1 MGNSAFKKK
10 RDSLQKG
17 IYVVINPFVRFLIK
31 IGVTPNMVTT
41 IGFIGNLIAAA
52 MFVYAGI
59 IHRRELGLPEA
70 DQYQYGWIA
79 WGGGILILFS
89 VFDML
94 DGQVAR
100 IGNMKSTFGA
110 MYDSV
115 LDRYS
120 ELVTLGGLT
129 FYMLEFKTGI
139 GEIGCLIT
147 FVALIG
153 SIMVSYVR
161 ARAEGLGIECKVGF
175 MQRPERVVI
184 TSVSALATGIVGKCV
199 PDSEFNAIYILIG
212 GMAIIAVFANITA
225 FARINHC
232 RRELA
237 KLEKGEGK

>member
-1 MGNSAFKKK
+1 MGNSIFKKK
-10 RDSLQKG
+10 RDGLQQG

-31 IGVTPNMVTT
+31 MGVTPNMVTT
-41 IGFIGNLIAAA
+41 IGFLGNLLAAA
-52 MFVYAGI
+52 MFVYAGV
-59 IHRRELGLPEA
+59 IHRRELSLDID
-70 DQYQYGWIA
+70 DQYQFDWIG

-100 IGNMKSTFGA
+100 LGKMQSTFGA

-129 FYMLEFKTGI
+129 FYFLELQTDAL
-139 GEIGCLIT
+139 GEIGALIT
-147 FVALIG
+147 FVALVG

-161 ARAEGLGIECKVGF
+161 ARAEGLDIECKVGL

-184 TSVSALATGIVGKCV
+184 TSLAALATGIVGKTV
-199 PDSEFNAIYILIG
+199 EMETFNALYILIG

-225 FARINHC
+225 FARISHC
-232 RRELA
+232 RRELQRL
-237 KLEKGEGK
+237 KK

>member
-1 MGNSAFKKK
+1 MGNSIFKKK
-10 RDSLQKG
+10 RDGLQQG

-31 IGVTPNMVTT
+31 MGVTPNMVTT
-41 IGFIGNLIAAA
+41 IGFLGNLLAAA
-52 MFVYAGI
+52 MFVYAGV
-59 IHRRELGLPEA
+59 IHRRELSLDID
-70 DQYQYGWIA
+70 DQYQFGWIG

-100 IGNMKSTFGA
+100 LGKMQSTFGA

-129 FYMLEFKTGI
+129 FYFLELQTDAL
-139 GEIGCLIT
+139 GEIGALIT
-147 FVALIG
+147 FVALVG

-161 ARAEGLGIECKVGF
+161 ARAEGLDIECKVGL

-184 TSVSALATGIVGKCV
+184 TSLAALATGIVGKTV
-199 PDSEFNAIYILIG
+199 EMETFNALYILIG

-225 FARINHC
+225 FARISHC
-232 RRELA
+232 RRELQRL
-237 KLEKGEGK
+237 KK

>member
-1 MGNSAFKKK
+1 MGNNVFKKK
-10 RDSLQKG
+10 RDGLQQG

-31 IGVTPNMVTT
+31 MGVTPNMVTT
-41 IGFIGNLIAAA
+41 IGFLGNLLAAA
-52 MFVYAGI
+52 MFVYAGV
-59 IHRRELGLPEA
+59 IHRRELSLDID
-70 DQYQYGWIA
+70 DQYQFGWIG

-100 IGNMKSTFGA
+100 LGKMQSTFGA

-129 FYMLEFKTGI
+129 FYFLELQTDAL
-139 GEIGCLIT
+139 GEIGALIT
-147 FVALIG
+147 FIALVG

-161 ARAEGLGIECKVGF
+161 ARAEGLGIECKVGL

-184 TSVSALATGIVGKCV
+184 TSLAALATGIVGKTV
-199 PDSEFNAIYILIG
+199 EMETFNALYILIG
-212 GMAIIAVFANITA
+212 GMAVIAVFANITA

-232 RRELA
+232 RRELSRL
-237 KLEKGEGK
+237 KK

>member
-1 MGNSAFKKK
+1 MGNSVFKKK
-10 RDSLQKG
+10 RDGLQQG
-17 IYVVINPFVRFLIK
+17 IYVIINPFVKFLIK
-31 IGVTPNMVTT
+31 MGITPNMVTT
-41 IGFIGNLIAAA
+41 IGFLGNLLAAA

-59 IHRRELGLPEA
+59 IHRRELSLDVE
-70 DQYQYGWIA
+70 DQFQFGWIG

-100 IGNMKSTFGA
+100 IGNMQSTFGA

-129 FYMLEFKTGI
+129 FYFLELQTNTAM
-139 GEIGCLIT
+139 GEIGALIT
-147 FVALIG
+147 FIALVG

-161 ARAEGLGIECKVGF
+161 ARAEGLGIECKVGL

-184 TSVSALATGIVGKCV
+184 TSLAALATGIVGKTV
-199 PDSEFNAIYILIG
+199 DIHTFNALYILIG

-232 RRELA
+232 RRELSRL
-237 KLEKGEGK
+237 KK

>member
-1 MGNSAFKKK
+1 MGNKIYEKK
-10 RDSLQKG
+10 RGGLQQG
-17 IYVVINPFVRFLIK
+17 IYAVINPFVRFLIK

-41 IGFIGNLIAAA
+41 IGFLGNLLAAA

-59 IHRRELGLPEA
+59 IHRRELALDGA
-70 DQYQYGWIA
+70 DQFQFGWIG

-100 IGNMKSTFGA
+100 LGNMQSTFGA

-129 FYMLEFKTGI
+129 FYFLELQNTAL
-139 GEIGCLIT
+139 GEVGALIT
-147 FVALIG
+147 FIALIG

-161 ARAEGLGIECKVGF
+161 ARAEGLGIECKVGL

-184 TSVSALATGIVGKCV
+184 TSVAALATGIVGKTV
-199 PDSEFNAIYILIG
+199 DISAFNALYILIG
-212 GMAIIAVFANITA
+212 GMAVIAVFANITA
-225 FARINHC
+225 FARISHC
-232 RRELA
+232 RRELTRL
-237 KLEKGEGK
+237 KK